1 MRRSSYWLRMFRP
14 ATFLVAGS
22 FVSTGLARP
31 DLALE
36 KRISRGLA
44 WSPSAWQRRHAEGPQ
59 GFKWEKLEGDEAVR
73 PGRNAP
79 ELAGETPNATRI

>member
-1 MRRSSYWLRMFRP
+1 MFRP

-44 WSPSAWQRRHAEGPQ
+44 WSPSAWQRHHADGPQ
-59 GFKWEKLEGDEAVR
+59 GFKWEKLED
-73 PGRNAP
+73 AP
-79 ELAGETPNATRI
+79 ELAGETLRYPLLILPCLQKPTEG